1 MLFHYNELP
10 VKNNKKKNAKIINLE
25 KARKEKEGED
35 SIIPFLK
42 DSRKVAHSIQN
53 KTCLFC
59 HAKKMC
65 VNKTG
70 LCASCYSDLASNEK
84 RVADKEAEHKIIQV
98 NVIDD
103 RWKNKKE
110 K

>member
-1 MLFHYNELP
+1 M
-10 VKNNKKKNAKIINLE
+10 KKNDNIISLE
-25 KARKEKEGED
+25 KARKEKEGKD

-42 DSRKVAHSIQN
+42 DTRKVARAIQSR
-53 KTCLFC
+53 TCLFC
-59 HAKKMC
+59 HVNKMC

-70 LCASCYSDLASNEK
+70 LCATCYSDLASSEK

-103 RWKNKKE
+103 RWKKKKE

>member
-1 MLFHYNELP
+1 M
-10 VKNNKKKNAKIINLE
+10 KKNAKIISLE
-25 KARKEKEGED
+25 KARKEKEGKD

-42 DSRKVAHSIQN
+42 DTRKVVRAIQN

-59 HAKKMC
+59 HVNKMC

-70 LCASCYSDLASNEK
+70 LCATCYGDLASNEK

>member
-1 MLFHYNELP
+1 M
-10 VKNNKKKNAKIINLE
+10 KKNTKVINLE
-25 KARKEKEGED
+25 KARKEKEGQD
-35 SIIPFLK
+35 SIIPFLE
-42 DSRKVAHSIQN
+42 DTRKVARAIQN

-70 LCASCYSDLASNEK
+70 LCATCYSDLASHEK
-84 RVADKEAEHKIIQV
+84 RIADKEAAHKIIQV

-110 K
+110 E